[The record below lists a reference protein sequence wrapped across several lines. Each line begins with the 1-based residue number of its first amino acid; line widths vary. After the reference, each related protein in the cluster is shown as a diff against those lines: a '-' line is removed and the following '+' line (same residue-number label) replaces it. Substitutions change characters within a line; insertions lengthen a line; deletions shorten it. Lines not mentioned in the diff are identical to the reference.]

1 MGDKLNSFKQIGSKE
16 KEKKNSVTGVYF
28 GKTMKKDWVYNK
40 IPVDLL
46 IAKST
51 LMYSLISLY
60 RL

>member
-16 KEKKNSVTGVYF
+16 KKDTSVYF
-28 GKTMKKDWVYNK
+28 GKAMKKDWVYNK

-51 LMYSLISLY
+51 IMYSLISLY